1 MKYRDGKAHLLTE
14 ALQGMRQIKYSA
26 LENHWESKIL
36 YSRNEELA
44 QYWRAS
50 LFMCFVILVMNMGPL
65 LLACV
70 AQSVYAWEQGGNI
83 KASVIFASLGLFDQL
98 EEAVSWLPLLQVYT
112 MEAWTSCVRLEKY
125 FAQPDKETF
134 AIFDDAIVF
143 EKATVAWPKKE
154 DLEQEAAEPT
164 ETRSMLRDVSLHFPE
179 GKLSVIS
186 GKTGSGKSLLL
197 AAILGEVKLISGTVK
212 VPTPPAEEDLE
223 DVKPIADADWV
234 IPTLTAFVSQ
244 TPWVETGT
252 VQNNITF
259 GLPFVEPR
267 YQNVLRACSLEKDIE
282 LLIDGDQTEVGPK
295 GVTLSGGQRWRVAL
309 ARALYSRAG
318 ILILDDV
325 LSAVDAHVGRAM
337 VDQALT
343 GELAQGRT
351 RILATHHAEL
361 CLPKA
366 SYHVRLHEGRVES
379 ADTVTPSNTDVF
391 PASGSNGSS
400 LHDTSE
406 TQTIVDDHVSSED
419 TTVAGAQTPNGQ
431 KKPNKSKADEETRET
446 GRVKWHVYKT
456 YLSSSGAPLLW
467 LLVAASI
474 IGSGLA
480 GIARVWSFKALTEST
495 SSTEELSNFSMF
507 SHHQAS
513 GMFVQ
518 DPQRSGIYSDL
529 IHHKAAFQATTAQK
543 HSVAFWIAL
552 SILFYVLMI
561 FAYVSQLKSIIPA
574 ILLTFD
580 RSAKTCP

>member
-26 LENHWESKIL
+26 LEHHWETKIL
-36 YSRNEELA
+36 QSRNEELA

-50 LFMCFVILVMNMGPL
+50 VFMCFVILIMNMGPL

-70 AQSVYAWEQGGNI
+70 AQGVYAWEQGGNI

-98 EEAVSWLPLLQVYT
+98 DEAVSWLPLLQVYT

-125 FAQPDKETF
+125 FGQPDKESV
-134 AIFDDAIVF
+134 AVSGDAIIFD
-143 EKATVAWPKKE
+143 KATVAWPKKE
-154 DLEQEAAEPT
+154 DLERDVAEPT
-164 ETRSMLRDVSLHFPE
+164 ESRSMLRDVSLHFPE
-179 GKLSVIS
+179 GKLSIIS

-197 AAILGEVKLISGTVK
+197 AAILGEVKLLSGTVK

-223 DVKPIADADWV
+223 EAKPIPDADWV
-234 IPTLTAFVSQ
+234 LPSLTAFVSQ

-259 GLPFVEPR
+259 GLPLVEHR
-267 YQNVLRACSLEKDIE
+267 YQHVLRACSLEKDIE

-295 GVTLSGGQRWRVAL
+295 GITLSGGQRWRVAL

-351 RILATHHAEL
+351 RILATHHADL

-379 ADTVTPSNTDVF
+379 ADTVLLSDAAGVSA
-391 PASGSNGSS
+391 ASASKGSS
-400 LHDTSE
+400 VHDASE
-406 TQTIVDDHVSSED
+406 TQTMADTQDDRVSSED

-431 KKPNKSKADEETRET
+431 KSKSKPDEEKRET

-456 YLSSSGAPLLW
+456 YLASSGAPLLW

-474 IGSGLA
+474 VGSGLA
-480 GIARVWSFKALTEST
+480 SIARVWSLKALTETT
-495 SSTEELSNFSMF
+495 SSTEELNQSHVSMF
-507 SHHQAS
+507 THYQTTSG

-518 DPQRSGIYSDL
+518 DTQHNGIYPDL
-529 IHHKAAFQATTAQK
+529 MHAKGALHATAAGG
-543 HSVAFWIAL
+543 HSVAFWLGL
-552 SILFYVLMI
+552 SILFYVLTVL
-561 FAYVSQLKSIIPA
+561 AYVRTTHFAP
-574 ILLTFD
+574 
-580 RSAKTCP
+580 RP